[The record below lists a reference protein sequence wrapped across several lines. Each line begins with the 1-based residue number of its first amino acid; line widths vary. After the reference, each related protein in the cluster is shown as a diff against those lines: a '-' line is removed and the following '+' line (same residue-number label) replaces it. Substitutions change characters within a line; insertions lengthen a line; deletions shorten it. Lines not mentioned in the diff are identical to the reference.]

1 MLHSLRGKRTPREGA
16 GQRPTLLLDQGQP
29 PGTHT
34 GAGSML
40 HQEFELGR
48 QRAVDLRT
56 EVERNRLEARL
67 HKAHHKA
74 AKGSLSEQISPPK
87 GLFARSAA
95 FATALFR

>member
-1 MLHSLRGKRTPREGA
+1 
-16 GQRPTLLLDQGQP
+16 
-29 PGTHT
+29 
-34 GAGSML
+34 ML

-74 AKGSLSEQISPPK
+74 AKGSLSEQISPPP
-87 GLFARSAA
+87 
-95 FATALFR
+95 

>member
-1 MLHSLRGKRTPREGA
+1 MF
-16 GQRPTLLLDQGQP
+16 
-29 PGTHT
+29 
-34 GAGSML
+34 

-48 QRAVDLRT
+48 QRAVELRT

-74 AKGSLSEQISPPK
+74 AKGSLSEQISPPPK
-87 GLFARSAA
+87 GLLARSAA

>member
-1 MLHSLRGKRTPREGA
+1 MF
-16 GQRPTLLLDQGQP
+16 
-29 PGTHT
+29 
-34 GAGSML
+34 

-67 HKAHHKA
+67 HKTHHK
-74 AKGSLSEQISPPK
+74 AKGSLSEQISPPPK

>member
-1 MLHSLRGKRTPREGA
+1 
-16 GQRPTLLLDQGQP
+16 
-29 PGTHT
+29 
-34 GAGSML
+34 ML

-67 HKAHHKA
+67 HKTHHK
-74 AKGSLSEQISPPK
+74 AKGSLSEEISPPK
-87 GLFARSAA
+87 GLFSRSAT

>member
-1 MLHSLRGKRTPREGA
+1 
-16 GQRPTLLLDQGQP
+16 
-29 PGTHT
+29 
-34 GAGSML
+34 ML

-74 AKGSLSEQISPPK
+74 MGSLSEEIIPPK
-87 GLFARSAA
+87 GLFSRSAA

>member
-1 MLHSLRGKRTPREGA
+1 MF
-16 GQRPTLLLDQGQP
+16 
-29 PGTHT
+29 
-34 GAGSML
+34 
-40 HQEFELGR
+40 HQEFELGS
-48 QRAVDLRT
+48 QRAVELRT

-74 AKGSLSEQISPPK
+74 KGPLSEQISPPPK

>member
-1 MLHSLRGKRTPREGA
+1 MF
-16 GQRPTLLLDQGQP
+16 
-29 PGTHT
+29 
-34 GAGSML
+34 

-67 HKAHHKA
+67 HKAPHKD
-74 AKGSLSEQISPPK
+74 KGSLSEQISPPPK

>member
-1 MLHSLRGKRTPREGA
+1 
-16 GQRPTLLLDQGQP
+16 
-29 PGTHT
+29 
-34 GAGSML
+34 ML

-67 HKAHHKA
+67 HKAHHKEE
-74 AKGSLSEQISPPK
+74 GSLSEQISPPR

-95 FATALFR
+95 FATALFK